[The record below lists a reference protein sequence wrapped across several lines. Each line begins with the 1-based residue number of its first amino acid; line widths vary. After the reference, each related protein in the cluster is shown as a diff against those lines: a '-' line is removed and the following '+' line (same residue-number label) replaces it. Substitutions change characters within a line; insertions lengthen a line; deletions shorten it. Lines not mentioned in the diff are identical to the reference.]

1 MADCRRGL
9 YEENGREHLGHCLD
23 VAAEED
29 EARRRRDENAA
40 VMVEFISGGR
50 VYAVGGVCEGV
61 IICGRYVSD
70 GYKC

>member
-1 MADCRRGL
+1 M
-9 YEENGREHLGHCLD
+9 
-23 VAAEED
+23 AAEED